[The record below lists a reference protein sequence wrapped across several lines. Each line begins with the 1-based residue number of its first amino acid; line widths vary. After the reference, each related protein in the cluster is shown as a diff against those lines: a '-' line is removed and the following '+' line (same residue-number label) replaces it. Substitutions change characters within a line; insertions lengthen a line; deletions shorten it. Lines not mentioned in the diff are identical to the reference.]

1 MKVVS
6 QTLLGASA
14 ASRTQSRGKAHYL
27 RLGKG
32 LRLSEVG
39 NALSSLS
46 GCCLM
51 RMPQSVQRVNQNMW
65 SCEILRLAP
74 VPAAVG
80 LSVAFGRSSAAYCT
94 RASLSPAKDTLQ
106 N

>member
-1 MKVVS
+1 VVS

-32 LRLSEVG
+32 LRLLSEVG

-51 RMPQSVQRVNQNMW
+51 RMPQSVQKVNQNMW

-80 LSVAFGRSSAAYCT
+80 LSVAFGRSAAYRT